1 MKNIIFATGN
11 KDKLREIGE
20 ILSGLDVKV
29 IPMSDTGFDG
39 EIDEN
44 GTTFRENALIKARA
58 VAEYLKENKPEYK
71 DAIVLADDSGL
82 EIDHMGGM
90 PGVQS
95 HRWLGDRTYTQ
106 AMMDIIED
114 MKEVPDEERGAR
126 FVCSIAACVP
136 GREDMTVQECVEGI
150 IDRGLS
156 GSEGFG
162 YDPFFYVPE
171 FGCTTAAMSREQK
184 NAISH
189 RGKALRAMRDK
200 LIEEGIL

>member
-95 HRWLGDRTYTQ
+95 HRWLGNRTYTQ
-106 AMMDIIED
+106 GMMDIIED
-114 MKEVPDEERGAR
+114 MKDVPDEERGAR